1 MTLVA
6 AHRGA
11 SAIAAEN
18 TLEAFEAAIA
28 VGADMVE
35 FDVRS
40 TADGVL
46 VVTHDPLP
54 TSRYD
59 ELRPGPPRLEEVVE
73 VCAGRIEL
81 DVELKEAGVE
91 ERVLDIVAARFAAD
105 AFVVTS
111 FLDGVV
117 AAVKRLRADVRAGLL
132 LGEETPLDAAEAL
145 SRQRDASADFL
156 APHVSL
162 LEHGFA
168 AEAMTNLV
176 VWTVNDGAL
185 LRRYLDDA
193 RVAAVITDDPALAL
207 TVRAELESSG

>member
-1 MTLVA
+1 MTLIA

-11 SAIAAEN
+11 SAIAPEN

-54 TSRYD
+54 PSPYD
-59 ELRPGPPRLEEVVE
+59 ELRPRPPRLEEVVG
-73 VCAGRIEL
+73 VCAGRIQL

-91 ERVLDIVAARFAAD
+91 ERVLDVVAARFATD

-111 FLDGVV
+111 FLHGVV
-117 AAVKRLRADVRAGLL
+117 AAVKRLRSDVRAGLL
-132 LGEETPLDAAEAL
+132 LGEETALDAAEA
-145 SRQRDASADFL
+145 SFDFL

-162 LEHGFA
+162 LERGFA
-168 AEAMTNLV
+168 ANAMTDLV
-176 VWTVNDGAL
+176 VWTVNDDAL
-185 LRRYLDDA
+185 LRRYLDDP
-193 RVAAVITDDPALAL
+193 RVSAVITDDPALAL
-207 TVRAELESSG
+207 AVRAELASSD